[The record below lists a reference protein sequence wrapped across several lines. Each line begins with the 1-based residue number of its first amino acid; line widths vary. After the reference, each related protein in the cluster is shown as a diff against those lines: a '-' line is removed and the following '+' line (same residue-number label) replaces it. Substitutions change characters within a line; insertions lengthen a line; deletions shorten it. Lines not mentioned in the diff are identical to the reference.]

1 MSTRKARAALLA
13 SIVLLTLVLW
23 TAPALA
29 AEPTTSVHVV
39 KYAADGTTVVAE
51 ESVDYEW
58 MEANLPVQGDGV
70 THYFHQGPV
79 FEGDKWDPDETA
91 NLKDKGALMGTDIRD
106 LCDLVGGMADD
117 DTVVICAADG
127 YCVDFGYSTVYEPA
141 ERQGPIVLCWYNGEG
156 AGGAEAQ
163 GEGYAPSYYDAMQ
176 LVFMAETTNEDG
188 KYVFGNWDMH
198 QCLPEEA
205 QHFYGE
211 LYPSTNGL
219 SVKWIS
225 EILVHSSETAVA
237 SLTDPADSGD
247 TDGRSTNTSSPMW
260 WIIAASALG
269 VAALFLVGVVMG
281 KLVRR

>member
-1 MSTRKARAALLA
+1 VRTCIANAALLA
-13 SIVLLTLVLW
+13 SIAVLTLVAW
-23 TAPALA
+23 TVPALA
-29 AEPTTSVHVV
+29 AEPTTSVRVA

-51 ESVDYEW
+51 ESVDYQW

-91 NLKDKGALMGTDIRD
+91 NLKDKGAVMGTDIKD

-127 YCVDFGYSTVYEPA
+127 YCVDFGYSTVYEPP

-163 GEGYAPSYYDAMQ
+163 GEGYPPSYYNAMQ
-176 LVFMAETTNEDG
+176 LLFMAETTNEDG
-188 KYVFGNWDMH
+188 KYVFGNCDMH
-198 QCLPEEA
+198 ECLPEEA

-237 SLTDPADSGD
+237 SLTDPAGSGS
-247 TDGRSTNTSSPMW
+247 GGQSTNRSSQTW
-260 WIIAASALG
+260 WIVAAAALG
-269 VAALFLVGVVMG
+269 VAALFLLGVVIG